1 MRCDHQSWGWAL
13 LCEVVVGNFSSPSNT
28 EAAIA
33 ADEKKTE
40 LLAQETRSMLQG
52 SESGQ
57 GLLDAQV

>member
-1 MRCDHQSWGWAL
+1 MKRIRRAS
-13 LCEVVVGNFSSPSNT
+13 
-28 EAAIA
+28 IA

-57 GLLDAQV
+57 GLLVAQV